1 MTSWGL
7 AAAVS
12 AAIGQFAYV
21 QSVPV
26 TPDLDA
32 SALFT
37 EQAAPVK
44 VFGGT
49 HIGVTLHDLD
59 EDDQK
64 KGKATNGVMVESVET
79 DSPAAK
85 AGVKQGDII
94 VEFDGER
101 VRSSRQLSR
110 LVQETVPGRSVTIA
124 ALREGQ
130 RVSLTVQP
138 RDGRAEVYKYF
149 DRFEFPMV
157 KIAPTPAPGKPRSVP
172 FTLFGSTG
180 RLGIGVSELSAQ
192 LAEYFGTKD
201 GVLVTS
207 VNDDSIAAKTG
218 VRAGDVITSLD
229 GSSISDAEDLRRRAQ
244 RLEAGDEFTLGVV
257 RDKKPLTL
265 KGKLDAPRR
274 PTGRT
279 IL

>member
-1 MTSWGL
+1 MTSWVL
-7 AAAVS
+7 AAVAG

-21 QSVPV
+21 QAVPL
-26 TPDLDA
+26 TQDLDS

-37 EQAAPVK
+37 EQVGPVK

-49 HIGVTLHDLD
+49 HIGVTLRDLD
-59 EDDQK
+59 DDDQK
-64 KGKATNGVMVESVET
+64 KSKATNGVMVESVET

-110 LVQETVPGRSVTIA
+110 LVQETVAGRSVTIA
-124 ALREGQ
+124 ALRDGQ
-130 RVSLTVQP
+130 RVSLSVQP
-138 RDGRAEVYKYF
+138 RDGRAGVYF
-149 DRFEFPMV
+149 DRFEFPMAKV
-157 KIAPTPAPGKPRSVP
+157 VPTPAPVKPRSLP
-172 FTLFGSTG
+172 FALFGGAG
-180 RLGIGVSELSAQ
+180 RLGIGVSELSPQ
-192 LAEYFGTKD
+192 LAEYFGSKE

-218 VRAGDVITSLD
+218 IKAGDVITSLD
-229 GSSISDAEDLRRRAQ
+229 GGAIGDAEDLRRRAQ

-274 PTGRT
+274 STGRT

>member
-1 MTSWGL
+1 MTSWVL
-7 AAAVS
+7 AAVVGAAV
-12 AAIGQFAYV
+12 GQVAYI

-26 TPDLDA
+26 TQDLDVD
-32 SALFT
+32 ALVA
-37 EQAAPVK
+37 EQAVPVK

-49 HIGVTLHDLD
+49 HIGVTLRDLD
-59 EDDQK
+59 DDDQK
-64 KGKATNGVMVESVET
+64 KSKATNGVMVESVET

-85 AGVKQGDII
+85 AGIKQGDVI

-110 LVQETVPGRSVTIA
+110 LVQETVAGRSVTIA
-124 ALREGQ
+124 ALRDGQ

-138 RDGRAEVYKYF
+138 RDGRDGVNYF
-149 DRFEFPMV
+149 NRFEFPMT
-157 KIAPTPAPGKPRSVP
+157 KIMPTPAPAKPRA

-180 RLGIGVSELSAQ
+180 RLGIGVSELSPQ
-192 LAEYFGTKD
+192 LAEYFGSKD

-218 VRAGDVITSLD
+218 VKAGDVITSLD
-229 GSSISDAEDLRRRAQ
+229 GGSINDAEDLRRRAQ

-274 PTGRT
+274 STGRT